1 MIGGLFLSRREVPA
15 AFVNLSCS
23 RKLLRICIVELGGGV
38 GVEYGIAYPACL
50 ALVSIGSHQSLDT

>member
-38 GVEYGIAYPACL
+38 GVAYGIAYPACL